1 MGMVSTVA
9 CRGYSLKTHG
19 YAYSPCVRSVLL
31 DASET
36 CAATEQDISRL
47 HQNDLMMKRWR
58 DSTKLTD
65 KVPSD
70 ELRSRMGLC
79 STKNV
84 MRLERLCWCRHLLHM
99 DPDAYKT
106 IVPGNNPSLA
116 QNTTDMT
123 WQDITARY
131 PRGNDSA
138 VVKPSEVFLSEP
150 DYLVQQH

>member
-36 CAATEQDISRL
+36 CAATEQNISRL

-65 KVPSD
+65 KIPSD

-106 IVPGNNPSLA
+106 IVPGNNPRGRPKKIWLECISNDFKVKGLKASLA

-123 WQDITARY
+123 
-131 PRGNDSA
+131 
-138 VVKPSEVFLSEP
+138 
-150 DYLVQQH
+150 